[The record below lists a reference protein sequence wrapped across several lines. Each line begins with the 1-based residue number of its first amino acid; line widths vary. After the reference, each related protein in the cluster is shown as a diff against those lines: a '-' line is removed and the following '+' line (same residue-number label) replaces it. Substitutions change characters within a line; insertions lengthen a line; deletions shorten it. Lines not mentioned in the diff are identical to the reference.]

1 MPNDV
6 QDNIKN
12 TLLTFGTLRGGTVN
26 APVQYKSKQR
36 QYMSFATRKFA
47 NERAY
52 LSSDY
57 VNANVQGLTEKFYDF
72 VNINLRI
79 ADVRSGGKL
88 SFSGR
93 KTDDFKEILIPS
105 EKIDYI
111 PIGAK
116 INTMGSTWLVIT
128 PQNISSPNATAIV
141 ARCNASYN
149 SYDYYGNVITEP
161 IVVQS
166 YEMSENDNTD
176 SKNLVLINGTFKV
189 TCQLNDNTKNLRIN
203 KRVILGDNPYYIT
216 GFTDFIEE
224 FSGNRDSAHLLS
236 FNVRLEEPTV
246 LDDLENNYIA
256 NGKSFSFGAMIDGEE
271 KIEKE
276 KKKTFGALFIKNDEE
291 IYPSS
296 KHPLTWI
303 WSSDDESTA
312 CVDENGNVTGI
323 KEGNA
328 VITATL
334 LQNPGISADFK
345 VTVTGG
351 NIKPYISFDAYA
363 KKAIT
368 QYTYAVFDAFYYE
381 NGEKTQKPVVWS
393 FSGAPASSY
402 AVEFTSD
409 DMIVFSKISFDPD
422 TGNITLT
429 YDGDDEY
436 IGSKLN
442 IDNSSGKLTQI
453 YDSEN
458 KTPTKLYIAN
468 RNELNLSPSFTSDD
482 MILFSKVIF
491 EPDTGTLILAYD
503 GNGEYIGSKLDIDNL
518 SGELIQIYHAENKN
532 PAKLYIVNQ
541 NELKASTGG
550 IRVYCIHPSKEP
562 LVITASYGNYSKSIT
577 VELEGY

>member
-1 MPNDV
+1 MPNDL

-26 APVQYKSKQR
+26 ASVQYKSKQR
-36 QYMSFATRKFA
+36 QYVSFATRKFA

-79 ADVRSGGKL
+79 ADVRSGENL

-176 SKNLVLINGTFKV
+176 SQNLVLMDGTFKV

-271 KIEKE
+271 KISREEQKPF
-276 KKKTFGALFIKNDEE
+276 KALFIKNDET
-291 IYPSS
+291 IQDSSAYPI
-296 KHPLTWI
+296 KWI
-303 WSSDDESTA
+303 WSSSNNDVAAVNDQGM
-312 CVDENGNVTGI
+312 VIGVN
-323 KEGNA
+323 EGRA

-334 LQNPGISADFK
+334 QQNPNIQADFSI
-345 VTVTGG
+345 TVT
-351 NIKPYISFDAYA
+351 NEVIEPYIAFDTYIT
-363 KKAIT
+363 KSIT
-368 QYTYAVFDAFYYE
+368 QYSSAVFEAFYYE
-381 NGEKTQKPVVWS
+381 NGQKTPNSITWH

-402 AVEFTSD
+402 AVKFISD
-409 DMIVFSKISFDPD
+409 DMIVFSKIIFDAD
-422 TGNITLT
+422 AGTIILNYEGN
-429 YDGDDEY
+429 DPY

-442 IDNSSGKLTQI
+442 VNNS
-453 YDSEN
+453 D
-458 KTPTKLYIAN
+458 
-468 RNELNLSPSFTSDD
+468 
-482 MILFSKVIF
+482 
-491 EPDTGTLILAYD
+491 
-503 GNGEYIGSKLDIDNL
+503 
-518 SGELIQIYHAENKN
+518 GELIQIYHSENN
-532 PAKLYIVNQ
+532 MPAKLYIVNQ
-541 NELKASTGG
+541 NELLASTGG
-550 IRVYCIHPSKEP
+550 IQVYCIHPSKEP